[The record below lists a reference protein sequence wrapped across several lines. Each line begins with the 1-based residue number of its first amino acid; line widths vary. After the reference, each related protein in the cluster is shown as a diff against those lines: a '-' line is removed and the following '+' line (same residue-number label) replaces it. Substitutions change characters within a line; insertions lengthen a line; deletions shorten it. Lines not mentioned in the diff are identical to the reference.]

1 MIKKLLLILLCL
13 PMIGFGQQTYVP
25 DDNFEAYLEA
35 NGMGNGIANDDY
47 VTTASINTINTLD
60 VNNMNI
66 ASLIGIEDFIDLQAL
81 YCGLNQLTLLDLS
94 NNINLENLHCPENII
109 ATIDFSNSVNIM
121 DVNCENNQIS
131 SLDIS
136 QNSLLGHLELKDNNL
151 FYLNLKNGANTLLNH
166 MRVTDNPN
174 LTCISVDD
182 SLWATNNWNVFQDID
197 PQQYFSN
204 NCSTTGIEELSKNK
218 KLLKVTDLLGRE
230 TKDTKNKVLFYIY
243 DNGTVEKRIIIE

>member
-1 MIKKLLLILLCL
+1 MKKLLLVLLCSPL
-13 PMIGFGQQTYVP
+13 LILAQTTYVP

-81 YCGLNQLTLLDLS
+81 YCGLNQLTSLDLS

-109 ATIDFSNSVNIM
+109 ASIDFSNSANIM
-121 DVNCENNQIS
+121 FVNCENNQIS

-136 QNSLLGHLELKDNNL
+136 QNSILAQLELKDNNL
-151 FYLNLKNGANTLLNH
+151 FYLDLKNGANTLLNH

-182 SLWATNNWNVFQDID
+182 SLWATNNWNIFQDID
-197 PQQYFSN
+197 PQHYFSN
-204 NCSTTGIEELSKNK
+204 NCSTTGIEEHTTHK

-230 TKDTKNKVLFYIY
+230 TKGTKNEVLFYIY
-243 DNGTVEKRIIIE
+243 DDGTVEKRIVIE

>member
-1 MIKKLLLILLCL
+1 
-13 PMIGFGQQTYVP
+13 MIGFGQQTYVP
-25 DDNFEAYLEA
+25 DDAFEAYLEA
-35 NGMGNGIANDDY
+35 NNMGNGIANDDY

-66 ASLIGIEDFIDLQAL
+66 ASLIGIEDFIGLQAL
-81 YCGLNQLTLLDLS
+81 YCGLNQLTSLDLS
-94 NNINLENLHCPENII
+94 NNINLENLHCPENTI

-121 DVNCENNQIS
+121 YVNCENNQIY

-136 QNSLLGHLELKDNNL
+136 QNSLLVHLELKDNNL
-151 FYLNLKNGANTLLNH
+151 FYLNLKNGANNLLNH

-204 NCSTTGIEELSKNK
+204 NCPPSAIQEHTTNK
-218 KLLKVTDLLGRE
+218 ELLKVTDLLGRE
-230 TKDTKNKVLFYIY
+230 TKQTNQPLFYIY
-243 DNGTVEKRIIIE
+243 DDGTVEKRIVIE

>member
-1 MIKKLLLILLCL
+1 
-13 PMIGFGQQTYVP
+13 MIGFGQQTYVP
-25 DDNFEAYLEA
+25 DDAFEAYLEA
-35 NGMGNGIANDDY
+35 NNMGNGIANDDY

-66 ASLIGIEDFIDLQAL
+66 ASLIGIEDFIGLQAL
-81 YCGLNQLTLLDLS
+81 YCGLNQLTSLDLS
-94 NNINLENLHCPENII
+94 NNINLENLHCPENTI

-121 DVNCENNQIS
+121 YVNCENNQIY

-136 QNSLLGHLELKDNNL
+136 QNSLLVHLELKDNNL
-151 FYLNLKNGANTLLNH
+151 FYLNLKNGANNLLNH
-166 MRVTDNPN
+166 MRVTDNPS

-204 NCSTTGIEELSKNK
+204 NCPPSAIQEHTTNK
-218 KLLKVTDLLGRE
+218 ELLKVTDLLGRE
-230 TKDTKNKVLFYIY
+230 TKQTNQPLFYIY
-243 DNGTVEKRIIIE
+243 DDGTVEKRIVIE